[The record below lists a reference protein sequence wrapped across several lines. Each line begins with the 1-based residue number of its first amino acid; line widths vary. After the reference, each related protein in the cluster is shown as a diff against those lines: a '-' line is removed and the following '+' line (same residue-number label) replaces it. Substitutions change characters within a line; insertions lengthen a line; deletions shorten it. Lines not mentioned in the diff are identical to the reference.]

1 MLITVRGNTFQPL
14 LNNVTPKI
22 FTEQV
27 AIVDLSEIT
36 TWLPFLGWSVLFCK
50 HYVVTVKTYILL
62 FTGSW
67 GDRKQ
72 QIN

>member
-27 AIVDLSEIT
+27 AIVNLSEIT
-36 TWLPFLGWSVLFCK
+36 TWLPFLGWSVF
-50 HYVVTVKTYILL
+50 LL
-62 FTGSW
+62 
-67 GDRKQ
+67 
-72 QIN
+72 